1 MLPLPMSEIQSLT
14 LDSFV
19 LVFTKPYSHVFI
31 SWRAELI
38 FRVQKICNDDMFHV
52 QVFSKAFNL
61 ILEKKSD
68 AVTCSFQN
76 FMISGQVTF
85 FHSVHTNVYK
95 VDVFRVRV

>member
-1 MLPLPMSEIQSLT
+1 MNLTSFYLFSNYMLPLPMSEIQSLT

-38 FRVQKICNDDMFHV
+38 FRVQKICNDDMFHA

-68 AVTCSFQN
+68 AKKS
-76 FMISGQVTF
+76 
-85 FHSVHTNVYK
+85 
-95 VDVFRVRV
+95 

>member
-1 MLPLPMSEIQSLT
+1 MSEIQSLT

-19 LVFTKPYSHVFI
+19 LVFTKPYLHVFI

-38 FRVQKICNDDMFHV
+38 FRVQKICNDMFHA

-68 AVTCSFQN
+68 AKKS
-76 FMISGQVTF
+76 
-85 FHSVHTNVYK
+85 
-95 VDVFRVRV
+95 

>member
-1 MLPLPMSEIQSLT
+1 MSEIQSLT

-68 AVTCSFQN
+68 AKKS
-76 FMISGQVTF
+76 
-85 FHSVHTNVYK
+85 
-95 VDVFRVRV
+95 

>member
-1 MLPLPMSEIQSLT
+1 MSEIQSLT

-38 FRVQKICNDDMFHV
+38 FRVQKICNDDMFHA

-68 AVTCSFQN
+68 A
-76 FMISGQVTF
+76 
-85 FHSVHTNVYK
+85 K
-95 VDVFRVRV
+95 KL

>member
-1 MLPLPMSEIQSLT
+1 MSPVTGLLFSVHTMFIH
-14 LDSFV
+14 DF

-38 FRVQKICNDDMFHV
+38 FRVQKICNDDMFHA

-68 AVTCSFQN
+68 AKKS
-76 FMISGQVTF
+76 
-85 FHSVHTNVYK
+85 
-95 VDVFRVRV
+95 